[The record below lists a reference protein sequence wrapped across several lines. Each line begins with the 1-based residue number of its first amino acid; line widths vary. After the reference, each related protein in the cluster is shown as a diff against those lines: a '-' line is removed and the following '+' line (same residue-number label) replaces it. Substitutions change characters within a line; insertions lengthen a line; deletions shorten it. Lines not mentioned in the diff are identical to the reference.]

1 MGRKPKKRMGRPP
14 KPPDAAMSEIL
25 KFSADPARARLYEK
39 VAAAR
44 FNSNFSA
51 FARMACDAFAEQL
64 GYPVAPKE

>member
-1 MGRKPKKRMGRPP
+1 
-14 KPPDAAMSEIL
+14 MSEIL